1 MQTLPELAR
10 THTDLLWHEIAH
22 LKRLTGSWGFLAD
35 FSFSDLLLMAPVAGS
50 DGHRFV
56 VLGQLRPTTGQTMY
70 QDDLVGHVFDEAERP
85 IAGRGWRTR
94 EITEGSIRVPT
105 IGGSSGHGLTGVGGG
120 SGLGERPSDE
130 RVFCFCVPVVF
141 QNRAIAVLSR
151 DAPTTALRRSGE
163 LERVYQE
170 IFDRFARMIAAG
182 AFPYAGDDA
191 EPEDAPRVGDGCMLV
206 EADGRV
212 RYMSPNAMSA
222 LHRLGIH
229 ANVKGLLLSEVGFA
243 DGPIQRALA
252 TGVPELEET
261 ERGDTSIIVR
271 VIPIIADGVPD
282 GAVVLVRD
290 VSDVRRRDR
299 LLVSKDATI
308 REIHHR
314 VKNNLQ
320 TIAALLRLQS
330 RRLESPE
337 AKQALEESTRRIGS
351 IALVHETLS
360 RAAGDVV
367 PFDEV
372 IRPLVRMVEDAF
384 TGPDRRIR
392 FSVTGDA
399 GELPP
404 EVATPLAV
412 ALNELMQNA
421 VDHAFPPGWVSAHPD
436 GEGHVDVSIGRLG
449 DDRLVVEVRDD
460 GVGFPEGFSLGAATG
475 LGLSIV
481 QTLVTTEL
489 GGALQLGNE
498 GGGRGAR
505 THIEIPLNE
514 RES

>member
-1 MQTLPELAR
+1 VQTLPELAR

-35 FSFSDLLLMAPVAGS
+35 FSFSDLLLLAPVAGS

-94 EITEGSIRVPT
+94 EITEGSIRIPSL
-105 IGGSSGHGLTGVGGG
+105 GGSISSSAGAQGAERHG
-120 SGLGERPSDE
+120 DE

-141 QNRAIAVLSR
+141 QDRAIAVLSR

-182 AFPYAGDDA
+182 AFPYPGDDA
-191 EPEDAPRVGDGCMLV
+191 EPEDGPRVGDGCMLV

-271 VIPIIADGVPD
+271 VIPIIAAGVPD

-299 LLVSKDATI
+299 MLVSKDATI

-337 AKQALEESTRRIGS
+337 AKLALEESTRRIGS

-360 RAAGDVV
+360 RASGDVV

-372 IRPLVRMVEDAF
+372 VRPLVRMVEDAL

-392 FSVTGDA
+392 FSLTGDA
-399 GELPP
+399 GELAP

-412 ALNELMQNA
+412 VLNELMQNA
-421 VDHAFPPGWVSAHPD
+421 VDHAFPPGWTSTHDDGDAHI
-436 GEGHVDVSIGRLG
+436 DVSINRVD
-449 DDRLVVEVRDD
+449 DDRLIIDVHDD
-460 GVGFPEGFSLGAATG
+460 GVGFPEGFAHGASTG

-489 GGALQLGNE
+489 GGALQLGND
-498 GGGRGAR
+498 GAGRGAR
-505 THIEIPLNE
+505 THIEIPLRD
-514 RES
+514 REG